1 MICTCSLRYSTTT
14 HVYGFGTFILSNA
27 GAFSAF
33 VYDAPYAIYANSLLD
48 VYTTTGVTTYEV
60 TATAEV
66 DVPTFNSGGYTGAT
80 GPNRTKGC
88 KSKIYRLSIAGSTGL
103 ETATGN

>member
-1 MICTCSLRYSTTT
+1 MALVHLLTTPVRLVHLFMMLHT
-14 HVYGFGTFILSNA
+14 H
-27 GAFSAF
+27 
-33 VYDAPYAIYANSLLD
+33 ANSLLD

-66 DVPTFNSGGYTGAT
+66 DVPTFNPGGYTGAT

-88 KSKIYRLSIAGSTGL
+88 KSKFIG
-103 ETATGN
+103 